1 MVRVMDGM
9 HAELEVHR
17 QRSTPAVGRADLARL
32 HSENSDLRREAD
44 NLRRE
49 LGLARGSIKEGGL
62 LEARVRELE
71 VNKNAVKHHCV

>member
-9 HAELEVHR
+9 HAELEVLR
-17 QRSTPAVGRADLARL
+17 QRSTSAIGNADVARL

-49 LGLARGSIKEGGL
+49 LGIVRGAEKKEGAL
-62 LEARVRELE
+62 QARVKELE
-71 VNKNAVKHHCV
+71 VMTPTLNPES